1 MGGDFATLDAVPS
14 DESVCEWTG
23 NLLFGV
29 ITEPFDAAAAI
40 GQGLLLRDRFAEKV
54 YKALI
59 VDDGVGYED
68 VGGYHGWIAFD
79 YTRVR
84 P

>member
-1 MGGDFATLDAVPS
+1 MSNRLLDVVDLDAM
-14 DESVCEWTG
+14 ESGEDRAG
-23 NLLFGV
+23 LF
-29 ITEPFDAAAAI
+29 FAAWSLAVKFIAAI

-68 VGGYHGWIAFD
+68 GGGYHGWIAFD